1 MVSLI
6 KSPWRLSEKSKS
18 RTYKFKIMNKFLSL
32 LLFTALSYSGFA
44 QSPEM
49 QASIGA
55 IKKNLSESGAK
66 IRNYEWIETT
76 TVYYSGEVKSKTT
89 KQCYY
94 GVDGK
99 LNKVTVGEPA
109 KAAKSPGGLRGKAA
123 ANKKEDIEEY
133 MEKCVEK
140 IHAYLPPKSEKIQ
153 AIVSSGK
160 AVISP
165 LVPGKVYKVD
175 LPDYLQAG
183 DMVSM
188 TMDNS
193 QGLLQEMSVSSFI
206 KDKNDKVGILI
217 KYSSLPDMTS
227 FPGEIKL
234 DAPSQ
239 KVKVVITNTGHKG
252 RIEKPAP

>member
-1 MVSLI
+1 MRNFFSVLLI
-6 KSPWRLSEKSKS
+6 
-18 RTYKFKIMNKFLSL
+18 
-32 LLFTALSYSGFA
+32 TALSHSGFA

-49 QASIGA
+49 QASISA

-76 TVYYSGEVKSKTT
+76 TVYYNGEIKSKIV

-109 KAAKSPGGLRGKAA
+109 KAAKSPGGLRGKVA
-123 ANKKEDIEEY
+123 ANKKEDVDDY

-140 IHAYLPPKSEKIQ
+140 IHAYLPPNAEKIQ
-153 AIVSSGK
+153 SIVASGK

-165 LVPGKVYKVD
+165 LVPGKVFKLD

-183 DMVSM
+183 DKVSM
-188 TMDNS
+188 TMDNN
-193 QGLLQEMSVSSFI
+193 QGLLKEINVSTYI
-206 KDKNDKVGILI
+206 KDKNDKVAVLI
-217 KYSSLPDMTS
+217 KYNALPDLTS
-227 FPGEIKL
+227 FPAETTL

-239 KVKVVITNTGHKG
+239 KVKVVITNTGHKNAG
-252 RIEKPAP
+252 VK

>member
-1 MVSLI
+1 M
-6 KSPWRLSEKSKS
+6 K
-18 RTYKFKIMNKFLSL
+18 KFLSVV
-32 LLFTALSYSGFA
+32 LFTVLSHSGFT
-44 QSPEM
+44 QSSEM

-76 TVYYSGEVKSKTT
+76 TVYYNGEIKSKTT

-99 LNKVTVGEPA
+99 LNKVALGEPA
-109 KAAKSPGGLRGKAA
+109 NAAKSPGGLRGRVVAG
-123 ANKKEDIEEY
+123 KKQDIEEY

-140 IHAYLPPKSEKIQ
+140 IHAYLPPDAEKIQ
-153 AIVSSGK
+153 AIFASGK

-183 DMVSM
+183 DKVSI

-193 QGLLQEMSVSSFI
+193 QGLLKEMGVSTYI
-206 KDKNDKVGILI
+206 KDKSDKVGVLI
-217 KYSSLPDMTS
+217 KYNSLPDMTS
-227 FPGEIKL
+227 FPGETTL

-239 KVKVVITNTGHKG
+239 KVKVVITNSGHKNAG
-252 RIEKPAP
+252 VK

>member
-1 MVSLI
+1 MKNYLI
-6 KSPWRLSEKSKS
+6 
-18 RTYKFKIMNKFLSL
+18 I
-32 LLFTALSYSGFA
+32 LLFIALAHPGFA

-49 QASIGA
+49 KASIGA
-55 IKKNLSESGAK
+55 IKMNLSESGAK

-76 TVYYSGEVKSKTT
+76 TVYYDGEIKSKTT

-99 LNKVTVGEPA
+99 LYKVAVGEPA

-123 ANKKEDIEEY
+123 AGKKQDIDEY
-133 MEKCVEK
+133 MKKCVEK
-140 IHAYLPPKSEKIQ
+140 IHAYLPPDSEKIQ
-153 AIVSSGK
+153 EIVASGK

-183 DMVSM
+183 DKVSI

-193 QGLLQEMSVSSFI
+193 EGLLKEIGVSTYI
-206 KDKNDKVGILI
+206 KGKSDNVGVLI
-217 KYSSLPDMTS
+217 KYNSLPDMTS
-227 FPGEIKL
+227 FPGETTL

-239 KVKVVITNTGHKG
+239 KVKVVITNTGHKNAAA
-252 RIEKPAP
+252 K

>member
-1 MVSLI
+1 MKNYLI
-6 KSPWRLSEKSKS
+6 VLS
-18 RTYKFKIMNKFLSL
+18 FIVL
-32 LLFTALSYSGFA
+32 AHPGFA
-44 QSPEM
+44 QSSEM
-49 QASIGA
+49 QASIVA

-76 TVYYSGEVKSKTT
+76 TVYYDGEVKSKTT

-99 LNKVTVGEPA
+99 LNKVAVGEPA

-123 ANKKEDIEEY
+123 ANKKEDIDEY
-133 MEKCVEK
+133 MKKCVEK
-140 IHAYLPPKSEKIQ
+140 IHAYLPPNADKIQ
-153 AIVSSGK
+153 AIVASGK

-165 LVPGKVYKVD
+165 LVPGKVFKVD

-183 DMVSM
+183 DMVSI

-193 QGLLQEMSVSSFI
+193 QGLLKEMGVLTYI
-206 KDKNDKVGILI
+206 KDKNDKVGVLI
-217 KYSSLPDMTS
+217 KYNSLPDMTS
-227 FPGEIKL
+227 FPGETTL

-239 KVKVVITNTGHKG
+239 KVKVVITNTGHKNAAA
-252 RIEKPAP
+252 K